1 MARIR
6 QFFELQPF
14 TSKLSL
20 KWPWTFRRYNYA
32 FLAQSGHW
40 GSFWALYVRLFTNSK
55 KWSKKIFWPKM
66 VEFGSVEISEPP
78 KSTILGWGGWYI
90 FSPHQRGSKALVKSF
105 SCWPNHLGTPKA
117 HQSRKLP
124 KLGQKRDFAEISA
137 PPKSTFLGWGG
148 RNFFGP
154 HQRGSKALV
163 KSFWCRPNHFG
174 ALETSQSRKL
184 LKLGPKMRFCRNF
197 CTPKIDLFGAGWSK
211 FFQPA
216 PKGS

>member
-1 MARIR
+1 M
-6 QFFELQPF
+6 
-14 TSKLSL
+14 
-20 KWPWTFRRYNYA
+20 
-32 FLAQSGHW
+32 H
-40 GSFWALYVRLFTNSK
+40 
-55 KWSKKIFWPKM
+55 FWPKLATQ
-66 VEFGSVEISEPP
+66 E
-78 KSTILGWGGWYI
+78 
-90 FSPHQRGSKALVKSF
+90 A
-105 SCWPNHLGTPKA
+105 PNHPMNDP
-117 HQSRKLP
+117 LP
-124 KLGQKRDFAEISA
+124 TQKNGQKNFFGPEMVKFGLVEISA

-211 FFQPA
+211 FFRPAPNRSQSPQKTCLVIPNPFLGYGGFLEPKIADFRPKNRNFWRPIWPKFLHVGVRPA
-216 PKGS
+216 PKIFSELQSC